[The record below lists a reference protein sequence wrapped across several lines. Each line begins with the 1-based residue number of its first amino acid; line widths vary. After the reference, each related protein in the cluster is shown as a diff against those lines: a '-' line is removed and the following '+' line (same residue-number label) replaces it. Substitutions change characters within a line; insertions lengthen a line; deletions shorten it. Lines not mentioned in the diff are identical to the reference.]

1 MRRYESLV
9 ILDPEMAD
17 DDIVGFTERF
27 STLIKTTGGE
37 IIKIED
43 WGSKKLAY
51 LVKKRD
57 KGRYILFDFVGVPS
71 LITEMERQYKISEEV
86 IKFLSVKLDD
96 DVDLEAFKAA
106 REKPAEPEPTEASTE
121 EPPAEAPTDTP
132 EQAAQE
138 TPAPE
143 ASAPEAAGETE
154 VVATEGAPEAA
165 PAEETAPGQAPPEA
179 QSTETDLNEAP
190 AEASPQA
197 EAAEAPA
204 SSESSSD
211 DTKEGV

>member
-17 DDIVGFTERF
+17 EDIVGFTDRF
-27 STLIKTTGGE
+27 STLIKTSGGE

-57 KGRYILFDFVGVPS
+57 KGRYILFDFVGVPA

-86 IKFLSVKLDD
+86 IKFLSVKLDE

-106 REKPAEPEPTEASTE
+106 QEKPMEPET
-121 EPPAEAPTDTP
+121 AEAAV
-132 EQAAQE
+132 E
-138 TPAPE
+138 
-143 ASAPEAAGETE
+143 
-154 VVATEGAPEAA
+154 
-165 PAEETAPGQAPPEA
+165 
-179 QSTETDLNEAP
+179 EAP
-190 AEASPQA
+190 AEAQPVTTEPSAPETPEA
-197 EAAEAPA
+197 EAVSEPAPVEQETSPEAPSSEEPSPEQEAASVTESTEAEPVQARDEAPA
-204 SSESSSD
+204 ESVATEGPTPSEPVSD